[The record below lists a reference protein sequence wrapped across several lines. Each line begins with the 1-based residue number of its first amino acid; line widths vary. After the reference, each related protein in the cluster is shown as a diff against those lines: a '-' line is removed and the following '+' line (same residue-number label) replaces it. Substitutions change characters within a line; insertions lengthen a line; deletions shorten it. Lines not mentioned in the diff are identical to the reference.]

1 MFFIIYG
8 VPLKKNCIPAPS
20 DFFSWNSPDSV
31 PERFFLKKNVDFEKI
46 QHSIIKYENWP
57 ALKKMFSLSV
67 FR

>member
-46 QHSIIKYENWP
+46 QHSIIKYEN
-57 ALKKMFSLSV
+57 
-67 FR
+67 